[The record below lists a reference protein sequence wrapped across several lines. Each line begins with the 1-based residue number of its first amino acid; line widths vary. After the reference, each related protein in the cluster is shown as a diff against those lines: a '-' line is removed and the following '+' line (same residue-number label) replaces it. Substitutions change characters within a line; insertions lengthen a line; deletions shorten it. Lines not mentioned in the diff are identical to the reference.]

1 MKATFTEWLRPENII
16 IKKSEE
22 IKLDLKIKYFE
33 YFVYQLLLKKE
44 INNSFNNFKVIK
56 LLFLTCCSSITKD
69 SSGLLDI
76 FDNWFA
82 APYGHLEKDLE
93 IYIKEKKGEFSF
105 FKLDRFGITLKENYN
120 TNKIE
125 EFPIVFNSLKVLL
138 EKNKNILNNSGSY
151 LIDLSME
158 HKSWVDNY
166 RIALSENKYWQSIP
180 KEEILNENHYYS
192 C

>member
-56 LLFLTCCSSITKD
+56 LLFLTCCSSITKE

-76 FDNWFA
+76 FDNWVA

-93 IYIKEKKGEFSF
+93 FYIKEKKGEFSF

-125 EFPIVFNSLKVLL
+125 EFPIVFTSLKALL

-180 KEEILNENHYYS
+180 KEDILNENHYYY